1 LFFIRFFSKIIGTI
15 LKYNLSWLITILPN
29 ENCLEEEIDYNLRK
43 RKALWTQL
51 LESSNPYNTQWAQL
65 GDLHGAINGEPSILT
80 RAVIIGNNKEIII
93 RLLFVLSYF
102 IRCSASSFFDVNQEK
117 FDFDTIKI
125 ADDSLNISNELLNC
139 TNDDTQREIN
149 IFDLNSSP
157 IHRHHHHHH
166 HHQHNGNESFK
177 IKIDEFD
184 DNKCKSLI
192 KTSSRD
198 NSYIRSNDSLND
210 SSSGGNVKT
219 KQRHISSNSLGEN
232 CSAQELPLIG

>member
-15 LKYNLSWLITILPN
+15 LKYNLSWLTTILPN
-29 ENCLEEEIDYNLRK
+29 ENCLDEEIDYNLRK

-51 LESSNPYNTQWAQL
+51 LESNNPYNTQWAQL

-93 RLLFVLSYF
+93 RLLFVLTYF

-125 ADDSLNISNELLNC
+125 ADDSLNISNEFLNC
-139 TNDDTQREIN
+139 INDDTQREIN

-157 IHRHHHHHH
+157 IHRHN
-166 HHQHNGNESFK
+166 QNGNESFK
-177 IKIDEFD
+177 IKSDE
-184 DNKCKSLI
+184 SLI

-198 NSYIRSNDSLND
+198 NSYIRSNDSSND
-210 SSSGGNVKT
+210 SSGGGNVKN
-219 KQRHISSNSLGEN
+219 KQRHISSNSLGDN